1 MTTLSLF
8 FTEGVSLAE
17 WEAGGMLAREVALY
31 RQMMARGW
39 RVNFLTYG
47 AQDRQTYAEQL
58 GGIGIYE
65 NARRWP
71 RARYLRWLPL
81 LHAPA
86 LACSQI
92 IKSNQVS
99 GAEAALRAARLWR
112 KPFVARCGYLLS
124 SFSRQEYGPGSPQAR
139 QALEQEAR
147 IFGQAQQVIVT
158 TEWMADDVR
167 QRLPRARVA
176 VVPNYV
182 ETERFRPRLP
192 DEPTPDVDL
201 VFVGR
206 ISREKNL
213 SALLEAVRALS
224 LRLLVVGDGPLRADL
239 QAQWGDVGGLVTWQ
253 GRVPNAELPA
263 WLRRARA
270 FVQPSF
276 YEGQPKALLE
286 AMACGLPVVGTDVV
300 GVRECIRHEVDGL
313 LCPPDADSLQAT
325 LARLLNDEALM
336 ARLGQAARRYAV
348 DHLALDRVVEREMSI
363 LEEIIA

>member
-17 WEAGGMLAREVALY
+17 WEASGAFAREVALY
-31 RQMMARGW
+31 QQMVARGW
-39 RVNFLTYG
+39 GVNFVTYG
-47 AQDRQTYAEQL
+47 AQDSAYAAQL
-58 GGIGIYE
+58 GGIAICQ

-71 RARYLRWLPL
+71 RARYLRLLPL

-86 LACSQI
+86 LARSQI

-158 TEWMADDVR
+158 AEWMAEDVR
-167 QRLPRARVA
+167 ERLPGARVA

-182 ETERFRPRLP
+182 ETERFHPRLP
-192 DEPTPDVDL
+192 DDPAPHYDL
-201 VFVGR
+201 AFVGR

-213 SALLEAVRALS
+213 PALLEAVRALG
-224 LRLLVVGDGPLRADL
+224 LRLLIVGDGPLRAAL
-239 QAQWGDVGGLVTWQ
+239 QAEWGDLGGLLTWH
-253 GRVPNAELPA
+253 GRAPNSHLPA
-263 WLRRARA
+263 LLRSAHA
-270 FVQPSF
+270 FIQPSF
-276 YEGQPKALLE
+276 HEGQPKTLLE

-300 GVRECIRHEVDGL
+300 GVRECIRDGVDGL
-313 LCPPDADSLQAT
+313 LCQTDSASIQAT
-325 LARLLNDEALM
+325 LAHLLGDEALM

-348 DHLALDRVVEREMSI
+348 DHLALERVAERELALLQALI
-363 LEEIIA
+363 G